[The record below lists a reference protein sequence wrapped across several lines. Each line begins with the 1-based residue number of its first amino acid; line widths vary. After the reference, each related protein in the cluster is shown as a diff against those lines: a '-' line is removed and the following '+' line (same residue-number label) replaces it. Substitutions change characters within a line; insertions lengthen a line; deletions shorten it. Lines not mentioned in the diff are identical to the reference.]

1 MYQISVPIM
10 LSTCERYGTE
20 RYIER
25 LSQMGAKRVF
35 LAVNSYETDAEK
47 RKKVL
52 DALKKYVPAFK
63 KAGFEVGV
71 WLWAFM
77 VEGDRQY
84 THITSPSGPV
94 SANQVC
100 PSDEAFC
107 RFAAEY
113 AADLAACG
121 LDMILYDDDYRYGFL
136 DCGLGCACKNHRA
149 FMAAELGEPV
159 PEEGLGK
166 RIFGG
171 AKNKYRSAFL
181 HANAHFLTQ
190 FARQVRASVD
200 RVNPSVRIGL
210 CACMDVWDFCGVPA
224 DEISV
229 LLAGKTKP
237 FLRLIG
243 APYWSPNKNC
253 GNRLQDVI
261 DLTRMERA
269 WCRDGI
275 EIVSEGDCY
284 PRPRFACSAARLE
297 CYDIALR
304 AAGGMDG
311 ILKYVFDYWSSP
323 DYEPGYIDRHLAHL
337 PLYEKIETFFA
348 GKKPVGVRV
357 YEFEKKFENM
367 TVRGHYDGVDGV
379 QMTFFPPAARMV
391 SACSLPAVFE
401 GKGTCGV
408 AFGENARYLTDEAIG
423 GGLILDA
430 RAAEILQ
437 ERGVDAGLLRVGGA
451 FAAKE
456 EYFEASG
463 EYVNLNGSEV
473 LEIEA
478 KDGATVESEY
488 VDGETR
494 RTASYR
500 YQNAAGQ
507 KFLVLGFDGYY
518 AGEHSFKQYA
528 RAAQL
533 RDAIRFFGGELPAFL
548 CNCPDAY
555 LICSRNGAEKAVL
568 IGNFFDDALENAAVT
583 VGPGY
588 TAAAFAGCTGRLVGE
603 HVLIDR
609 IEPYAVA
616 AFSVK

>member
-1 MYQISVPIM
+1 MYQVSVPIM
-10 LSTCERYGTE
+10 LETCERYGTE

-25 LSQMGAKRVF
+25 LRQMGAVRVF
-35 LAVNSYETDAEK
+35 LAVNSYETDVEK

-52 DALKKYVPAFK
+52 DALKKHVPAFQ

-77 VEGDRQY
+77 VPGDRQY

-94 SANQVC
+94 SADQVC
-100 PSDEAFC
+100 PSDAAFC
-107 RFAAEY
+107 RFAAGY

-121 LDMILYDDDYRYGFL
+121 VDMILYDDDFRYGFL
-136 DCGLGCACKNHRA
+136 DCGLGCACGNHRA
-149 FMAAELGEPV
+149 FMAEKLGEPV
-159 PEEGLGK
+159 PAEGLGK
-166 RIFGG
+166 KIFGG
-171 AKNKYRSAFL
+171 GKNKYRSAFL
-181 HANAHFLTQ
+181 AANAHFLTQ
-190 FARQVRASVD
+190 FARKMRAAVD
-200 RVNPSVRIGL
+200 RVDPTVRIGL
-210 CACMDVWDFCGVPA
+210 CACMDVWDFCGVAA

-229 LLAGKTKP
+229 LLAGRTKP

-261 DLTRMERA
+261 DLARMERA

-297 CYDIALR
+297 CFDIALR
-304 AAGGMDG
+304 AAGGTDG

-323 DYEPGYIDRHLAHL
+323 DYEPGYVDRHIENG
-337 PLYEKIETFFA
+337 PLYDRIGAWFA
-348 GKKPVGVRV
+348 GKTTVGVRV

-367 TVRGHYDGVDGV
+367 TVRGHHDGNDGV
-379 QMTFFPPAARMV
+379 QMTFFPAAARMV

-401 GKGTCGV
+401 GNGVCGV
-408 AFGENARYLTDEAIG
+408 AFGENARYLTDAAIG

-437 ERGVDAGLLRVGGA
+437 EKGVDVGLLRVGGA

-456 EYFEASG
+456 EYFAAYG

-478 KDGATVESEY
+478 KDGATVESCY

-518 AGEHSFKQYA
+518 TGDHSFKQYA
-528 RAAQL
+528 RARQL
-533 RDAIRFFGGELPAFL
+533 RDAVRFFGGELPASL
-548 CNCPDAY
+548 VDRPDAY
-555 LICSRNGAEKAVL
+555 LLCRQNGAEKAVL
-568 IGNFFDDALENAAVT
+568 IGNFFDDAIVNAAVT
-583 VGPGY
+583 VGKGH
-588 TAAAFAGCTGRLVGE
+588 TAAAFAGCTGRLEGE
-603 HVLIDR
+603 RVVIDR
-609 IEPYAVA
+609 VEPFACAAVL
-616 AFSVK
+616 VK